1 MALPA
6 AALAAAVTV
15 TVCAVPGV
23 RLSVAGFAV
32 TPVGRPAIA
41 TLTIPVKPLA
51 GAAFTL
57 ICCPVP
63 PGTSEMLAGVAVRV

>member
-1 MALPA
+1 MELPA
-6 AALAAAVTV
+6 AALAPAVTV

-23 RLSVAGFAV
+23 KLSVAGVTV
-32 TPVGRPAIA
+32 TPVGSPAIA

-51 GAAFTL
+51 GVAFTL